1 MCILEWK
8 KKTKNVKQTFYRFFY
23 RSFVHIPSQW

>member
-1 MCILEWK
+1 MK

-23 RSFVHIPSQW
+23 RSFVHMSSQW